1 MIIKPIKT
9 EDQYEEALERIYN
22 LLQTHPKP
30 NSESGDELELMVTLV
45 EAYEDIHYPM
55 SASDPIAYLQNKMRQ
70 NGLKQVDLVPFI
82 GDKTMVSK
90 VLNRKRE
97 LTLSMIKRLSK
108 GLKIPI
114 SRLAGV

>member
-1 MIIKPIKT
+1 MIIRPIKT
-9 EDQYEEALERIYN
+9 EEQYEEALERVYN
-22 LLQTHPKP
+22 LLQINPQP
-30 NSESGDELELMVTLV
+30 NTETGDELELLVTLI
-45 EAYEDIHYPM
+45 EAYENVHYPM
-55 SASDPIAYLQNKMRQ
+55 SASDPVGYLQNKMIQ

-108 GLKIPI
+108 GLNIPI